1 MPSGDDGCLL
11 GCDGSDGCLP
21 GGDKCL
27 PGGDG
32 CLSGVMGA
40 CRGVMEMTGARQ
52 EGAILSREPWV
63 LISRESPSR
72 TVGSES
78 RADISLH
85 IRWLRPVL
93 TTTSPRL
100 PAPTDDGDAT
110 MTVES
115 LQDRVTSTSFTQGP
129 WLRTRGV

>member
-1 MPSGDDGCLL
+1 M
-11 GCDGSDGCLP
+11 
-21 GGDKCL
+21 L

-32 CLSGVMGA
+32 CHRGMMGARQGVMEVMGA

-93 TTTSPRL
+93 TTTSTHR
-100 PAPTDDGDAT
+100 
-110 MTVES
+110 
-115 LQDRVTSTSFTQGP
+115 
-129 WLRTRGV
+129 

>member
-1 MPSGDDGCLL
+1 MPVGG
-11 GCDGSDGCLP
+11 DGSDGCPP
-21 GGDKCL
+21 GG
-27 PGGDG
+27 
-32 CLSGVMGA
+32 GV
-40 CRGVMEMTGARQ
+40 
-52 EGAILSREPWV
+52 LSREPWV

-72 TVGSES
+72 AVGSES

-129 WLRTRGV
+129 RLRTRGG